1 MSKRRKKKRSSK
13 TKRWGIIFGIEL
25 VLILILIPVVF
36 VYAKLSLIQ
45 TASASDVDKAN
56 IVINNDVDATTQK
69 ALKGYRNIALFG
81 VDSRDGSLQTG
92 ARSDSIMVISI
103 NQETKDVKITS
114 IYRDTCLK
122 VPGYGFSKATH
133 AYAYGGAELSM
144 SMLNT
149 NLDLDITE
157 FATVDFG
164 VLAKII
170 DAVGGID
177 LDISD
182 AEYSL
187 INPLIDEQNSVT
199 GSDSEYISG
208 PGYQHVNGTQT
219 TAYARIRK
227 IDSDFKRAERQRIV
241 LSKVFEEAK
250 SANIGTLLN
259 IIDTILPEVYTNM
272 TSTDL
277 ISLAKDIFNYN
288 IADQT
293 GWPFEKE
300 TGSLPSD
307 GLSYVFADS
316 LEQNVTELHKYLFD
330 NEDYTPSSTVSDIS
344 YELYNE
350 TGY

>member
-122 VPGYGFSKATH
+122 IPGYGFSKATH

-208 PGYQHVNGTQT
+208 PGYQYVNGTQA

-241 LSKVFEEAK
+241 LSKVFEKAK

-316 LEQNVTELHKYLFD
+316 LEQNVKELHEYLFD
-330 NEDYTPSSTVSDIS
+330 NEDYNPSSTVSDIS

>member
-1 MSKRRKKKRSSK
+1 MSKRRKKRRSSK

-103 NQETKDVKITS
+103 NQETKDVKIT
-114 IYRDTCLK
+114 
-122 VPGYGFSKATH
+122 
-133 AYAYGGAELSM
+133 
-144 SMLNT
+144 

-208 PGYQHVNGTQT
+208 PGYQHVNGTQA

-277 ISLAKDIFNYN
+277 ISLAKDIFSYN

-316 LEQNVTELHKYLFD
+316 LEQNVKELHEYLFD
-330 NEDYTPSSTVSDIS
+330 NEDFTPSSTVSDIS
-344 YELYNE
+344 YELYCE

>member
-122 VPGYGFSKATH
+122 VPGYGFAKATH

-208 PGYQHVNGTQT
+208 PGYQHVNGTQA

>member
-182 AEYSL
+182 AEY
-187 INPLIDEQNSVT
+187 
-199 GSDSEYISG
+199 ISG
-208 PGYQHVNGTQT
+208 PGYQHVNGTQA

-316 LEQNVTELHKYLFD
+316 LEQNVTELHEYLFD

-344 YELYNE
+344 YELYCE

>member
-187 INPLIDEQNSVT
+187 INPLIDEQVGAT
-199 GSDSEYISG
+199 GSDSEHISG
-208 PGYQHVNGTQT
+208 PGYQHVNGTQA
-219 TAYARIRK
+219 TAYAR
-227 IDSDFKRAERQRIV
+227 D
-241 LSKVFEEAK
+241 
-250 SANIGTLLN
+250 
-259 IIDTILPEVYTNM
+259 P
-272 TSTDL
+272 
-277 ISLAKDIFNYN
+277 KD
-288 IADQT
+288 
-293 GWPFEKE
+293 
-300 TGSLPSD
+300 
-307 GLSYVFADS
+307 
-316 LEQNVTELHKYLFD
+316 
-330 NEDYTPSSTVSDIS
+330 
-344 YELYNE
+344 
-350 TGY
+350 

>member
-122 VPGYGFSKATH
+122 VPGYGFTKATH

-208 PGYQHVNGTQT
+208 PGYQHVNDTQA

-241 LSKVFEEAK
+241 LSKVFEKAK

-277 ISLAKDIFNYN
+277 ISLAKDIFSYN

-316 LEQNVTELHKYLFD
+316 LEQNVKELHEYLFD
-330 NEDYTPSSTVSDIS
+330 NEDFTPSSTVSDIS
-344 YELYNE
+344 YELYCE

>member
-1 MSKRRKKKRSSK
+1 MSKRRKKRRSSK

-208 PGYQHVNGTQT
+208 PGYQHVNGIQA

-241 LSKVFEEAK
+241 LSKIFEKAK

-259 IIDTILPEVYTNM
+259 IVDTILPEVYTNM

-316 LEQNVTELHKYLFD
+316 LEQNVKELHEYLFD
-330 NEDYTPSSTVSDIS
+330 NEDYNPSSTVSDIS

>member
-208 PGYQHVNGTQT
+208 LGYQHVNGTQA

>member
-187 INPLIDEQNSVT
+187 IPNTYPVRATSTSTVHRPPPMPESERLTATSSVLNA
-199 GSDSEYISG
+199 SESFY
-208 PGYQHVNGTQT
+208 PRFLKKPN
-219 TAYARIRK
+219 
-227 IDSDFKRAERQRIV
+227 QRI
-241 LSKVFEEAK
+241 SE
-250 SANIGTLLN
+250 
-259 IIDTILPEVYTNM
+259 
-272 TSTDL
+272 
-277 ISLAKDIFNYN
+277 
-288 IADQT
+288 
-293 GWPFEKE
+293 
-300 TGSLPSD
+300 
-307 GLSYVFADS
+307 
-316 LEQNVTELHKYLFD
+316 HC
-330 NEDYTPSSTVSDIS
+330 
-344 YELYNE
+344 
-350 TGY
+350 

>member
-122 VPGYGFSKATH
+122 VPRYGFSKATH

-170 DAVGGID
+170 DAVGPAVFRVAQQILQELLRHSGQLLVRQHFSYAPFRLCGASLPD
-177 LDISD
+177 F
-182 AEYSL
+182 SL
-187 INPLIDEQNSVT
+187 II
-199 GSDSEYISG
+199 
-208 PGYQHVNGTQT
+208 
-219 TAYARIRK
+219 
-227 IDSDFKRAERQRIV
+227 
-241 LSKVFEEAK
+241 
-250 SANIGTLLN
+250 
-259 IIDTILPEVYTNM
+259 
-272 TSTDL
+272 
-277 ISLAKDIFNYN
+277 
-288 IADQT
+288 
-293 GWPFEKE
+293 
-300 TGSLPSD
+300 
-307 GLSYVFADS
+307 
-316 LEQNVTELHKYLFD
+316 
-330 NEDYTPSSTVSDIS
+330 
-344 YELYNE
+344 
-350 TGY
+350 